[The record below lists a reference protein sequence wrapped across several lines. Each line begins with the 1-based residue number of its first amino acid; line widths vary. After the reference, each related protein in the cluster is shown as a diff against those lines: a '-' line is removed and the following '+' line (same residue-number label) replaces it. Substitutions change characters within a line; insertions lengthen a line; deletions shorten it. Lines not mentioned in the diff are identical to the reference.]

1 MTPRTRAIARP
12 FLAALIF
19 GAALCQA
26 PVPAQGAGGGGTA
39 IGSASPSASGSGGA
53 TIFGGGLAPIAA
65 TPTRIAPPPS
75 RHAKGSWL
83 KRVAVTEYWPAP
95 ESWFLGEMVNAPGLT
110 GLHRIDWLYSA
121 DGVSMEGSGIGLD
134 GRLYHIDTLGSGGW
148 VTATGASTSPLDG
161 WSAGTPY
168 WRAGGYWR
176 NAKRGVTFPLSAG
189 GWANGLGAK
198 YVPLRDVTFAAGA
211 SLPLRYDQSIA
222 VDPSVIPLGSRVYV
236 PAYRNDGY
244 GGWFIAQDTGGAI
257 NGRHIDVYRSPPAS
271 PLDTGQSLASQR
283 IFVIKPKH

>member
-1 MTPRTRAIARP
+1 MTPRTRAIARS

-53 TIFGGGLAPIAA
+53 SIFGGGLAPIAA
-65 TPTRIAPPPS
+65 TPTRIPSPPS
-75 RHAKGSWL
+75 RHGRGSWL

-95 ESWFLGEMVNAPGLT
+95 ESWFVGEMVNAPGLT

-148 VTATGASTSPLDG
+148 VTATGASTSPSDG

-168 WRAGGYWR
+168 WRAGGFWR

-189 GWANGLGAK
+189 GWANGPGAK
-198 YVPLRDVTFAAGA
+198 YVPLREVTFAAGA